1 MTRTRQTLFSLV
13 ATMVLSLGFVLAQ
26 ADDKA
31 AIRGLMEQQFAEFYT
46 ARDAEA
52 VAQLFTEDA
61 LFIGPDGQLLEGR
74 QEILAFFQEHFEESL
89 PLSMEVIETVVV
101 NDTAS
106 STNRYVVTG
115 PEGATVVEGYGL
127 SIWNR
132 IDGEWRWHRSI
143 ANVILPG
150 PEENGMDGS
159 D

>member
-1 MTRTRQTLFSLV
+1 MTRTHQTLFSLV

-26 ADDKA
+26 ADDEA
-31 AIRGLMEQQFAEFYT
+31 TIRGLTEQYAEFYT

-106 STNRYVVTG
+106 STNRYAVTG
-115 PEGATVVEGYGL
+115 PEGETVVEGYGI
-127 SIWNR
+127 SIWIR
-132 IDGEWRWHRSI
+132 IEGEWRWHRSI
-143 ANVILPG
+143 ANVILPE